1 MYIRI
6 QSIWYY
12 NNSTRIQQKHYKIV
26 HRNLPA
32 LVMITDESS
41 QGSAEISHR
50 SSHSYTIKMIYT
62 IGQNTV
68 FLPEKYHKGQKSL

>member
-32 LVMITDESS
+32 LVMIMR
-41 QGSAEISHR
+41 AAR
-50 SSHSYTIKMIYT
+50 
-62 IGQNTV
+62 V
-68 FLPEKYHKGQKSL
+68 VRKYHIEVAISYHQNDLPLVTTRYFFQKNITKGKNPFE